1 MYVHRTI
8 FSPFVWEYGAPDR
21 DNFLKPNQKL
31 HSRKIFERSLFSP
44 PSSASPLICKE
55 GGEKTKKASKTSSL
69 PPAIV
74 GKKRFSQQGEKEEE
88 DGEEGDQKD
97 AADLMPLV
105 EEEEE
110 DFFPQPFPS
119 HFYFSASGAEKFLLV
134 FPAKPEDIFFRAN
147 RFGKRRGAEKKKSVF
162 FLLLP
167 PPSF

>member
-1 MYVHRTI
+1 M
-8 FSPFVWEYGAPDR
+8 
-21 DNFLKPNQKL
+21 
-31 HSRKIFERSLFSP
+31 
-44 PSSASPLICKE
+44 
-55 GGEKTKKASKTSSL
+55 
-69 PPAIV
+69 
-74 GKKRFSQQGEKEEE
+74 GKKRFSQQGEKEEEE

-105 EEEEE
+105 EEEE

-147 RFGKRRGAEKKKSVF
+147 RFGNRKKKKSVF